1 MIKKFNKEQIG
12 EVLQQIYDAEINI
25 GIDWFWNEGIDWK
38 IGDKVNGFKTVN
50 EIGISDV
57 DNIGTDIQD
66 WTKIEN
72 SISALAFAVY
82 KAYPDSKFAEWYIA
96 TARQEGLHPVE
107 TEELPS

>member
-12 EVLQQIYDAEINI
+12 EVLQQIYDAQVNI
-25 GIDWFWNEGIDWK
+25 GIDWFWDEGIDWK

-50 EIGISDV
+50 EMGMNDTV
-57 DNIGTDIQD
+57 DMSNYIHD

-82 KAYPDSKFAEWYIA
+82 KTYPDSKFAEWYAA
-96 TARQEGLHPVE
+96 TARQEGLHTVE
-107 TEELPS
+107 AE